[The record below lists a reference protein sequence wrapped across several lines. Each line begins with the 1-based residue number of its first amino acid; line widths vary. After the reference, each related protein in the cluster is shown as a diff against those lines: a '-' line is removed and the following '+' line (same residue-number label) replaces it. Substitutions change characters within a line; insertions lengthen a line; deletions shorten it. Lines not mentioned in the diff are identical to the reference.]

1 MMDQPQQPQRPAAN
15 TSECGFPLE
24 GFEMVMRWNLNIGDY
39 TDALRYAYNAS
50 QLRNSQPTNSHL
62 STNPADMGHGGP
74 VPAVKERP
82 HGAG

>member
-24 GFEMVMRWNLNIGDY
+24 GFEMVMRWNLDVGDY

-50 QLRNSQPTNSHL
+50 QLRNSHYHSPT
-62 STNPADMGHGGP
+62 TIPAETGHGGP
-74 VPAVKERP
+74 ATVVKE
-82 HGAG
+82 